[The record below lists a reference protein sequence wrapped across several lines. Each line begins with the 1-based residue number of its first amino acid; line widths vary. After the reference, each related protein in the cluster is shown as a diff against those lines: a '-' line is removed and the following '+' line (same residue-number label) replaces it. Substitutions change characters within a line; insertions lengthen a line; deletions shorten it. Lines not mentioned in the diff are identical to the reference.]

1 MSVQAMMKAFLIS
14 AVAISMLAGPAIAGE
29 RKASGLRNS
38 DAIEASAA
46 RRKRVRSQESGPLV
60 MSGFFGPQT
69 GSRRS
74 RVTADKC
81 VPVKIRVR

>member
-1 MSVQAMMKAFLIS
+1 MRVQAMMKAFLAA
-14 AVAISMLAGPAIAGE
+14 AVAMFVLAGPVIAGE
-29 RKASGLRNS
+29 RKASGLRNA
-38 DAIEASAA
+38 DAIEVSAA
-46 RRKRVRSQESGPLV
+46 RRKRVRSQESGPLI